1 MAQLTDNELK
11 MMDALAGVMDYVME
25 TSSEMEEDD
34 MMLCNKCKNITGIK
48 ITLENEYY
56 AEGLQHAMDVFHE
69 MENKYG
75 DEFRAHQ
82 QALGQM
88 SDIKHGRRKITAES

>member
-11 MMDALAGVMDYVME
+11 MMEALAGVMDYVME

-56 AEGLQHAMDVFHE
+56 AVGLQHAMDVFHE
-69 MENKYG
+69 MEKEHG
-75 DEFRAHQ
+75 EEFNTYQ

-88 SDIKHGRRKITAES
+88 SDIKHGRRKVTAES